1 MHARM
6 YTHARTHPSP
16 PPHTHTHAH
25 THARTHAFTHI
36 NPVTDRYLAD
46 MPAEWVC
53 DQSGE
58 QGHGTPLFL
67 IGTFAGRSQHRNQRF
82 HRAFTVKN
90 QAGSAIS
97 QFILYLL
104 ITDETIYIPDGN

>member
-1 MHARM
+1 MLLIF
-6 YTHARTHPSP
+6 S
-16 PPHTHTHAH
+16 HTKTQL
-25 THARTHAFTHI
+25 
-36 NPVTDRYLAD
+36 YLAHL
-46 MPAEWVC
+46 PVEWVC

-67 IGTFAGRSQHRNQRF
+67 IWTFVGRSQHRNQCVQ
-82 HRAFTVKN
+82 RAFTDKN

-104 ITDETIYIPDGN
+104 ITLMRQFTSLTEIKNRNGKRSKRISILLS